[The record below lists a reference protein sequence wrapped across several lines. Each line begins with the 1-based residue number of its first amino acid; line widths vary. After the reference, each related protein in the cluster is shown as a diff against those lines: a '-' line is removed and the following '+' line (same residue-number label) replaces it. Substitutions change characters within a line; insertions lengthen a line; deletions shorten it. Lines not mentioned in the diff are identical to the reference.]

1 MTLYFRNPE
10 MIAES
15 RRRMLRKMIEDSN
28 SSERVLTFP
37 MELKATENDFI
48 LKAMLP
54 GLSAEEINIQ
64 FNDSVLTIDG
74 EYTSISEEGKEC
86 MFSEMPVGRFSR
98 AIEIKD
104 PVVVEK
110 IEASMKDGILTI
122 HIPKAEEAKPKT
134 IKINAK

>member
-15 RRRMLRKMIEDSN
+15 RRRMLRKMMDETYNTD
-28 SSERVLTFP
+28 RVLSFP
-37 MELKATENDFI
+37 LEMKATENDYT
-48 LKAMLP
+48 LKALLP
-54 GLSAEEINIQ
+54 GLSAEEINIRYE
-64 FNDSVLTIDG
+64 DSVLTIDG

-86 MFSEMPVGRFSR
+86 LFSEMPVGRFSR
-98 AIEIKD
+98 SIEIKE
-104 PVVVEK
+104 PIVVDK

-122 HIPKAEEAKPKT
+122 LIPKAEEAKPKM

>member
-10 MIAES
+10 LIAES
-15 RRRMLRKMIEDSN
+15 RRRMLRKMMDETYNTD
-28 SSERVLTFP
+28 RVLSFP
-37 MELKATENDFI
+37 LEMKATENDYT

-54 GLSAEEINIQ
+54 GLSAEEINIRYE
-64 FNDSVLTIDG
+64 DSVLTIDG

-86 MFSEMPVGRFSR
+86 LFSEMPVGRFSR
-98 AIEIKD
+98 SLEIKEAIKVD
-104 PVVVEK
+104 K

-122 HIPKAEEAKPKT
+122 LIPKAEEAKPKM

>member
-10 MIAES
+10 MIAEH
-15 RRRMLRKMIEDSN
+15 RRRMMRRMMEDSYN
-28 SSERVLTFP
+28 TERVLTFP
-37 MELKATENDFI
+37 LELKSTENDYT

-54 GLSAEEINIQ
+54 GLPAEEINIQ
-64 FNDSVLTIDG
+64 YNDSVLTIDG
-74 EYTSISEEGKEC
+74 EYTAISEEGKEC
-86 MFSEMPVGRFSR
+86 LFSELPVGRFSR
-98 AIEIKD
+98 SLEIKD

>member
-15 RRRMLRKMIEDSN
+15 RRRMLRRMMDETYNTD
-28 SSERVLTFP
+28 RVLSFP
-37 MELKATENDFI
+37 LEMKATENDYT

-54 GLSAEEINIQ
+54 GLSAEEINIRYE
-64 FNDSVLTIDG
+64 DSVLTIDG

-86 MFSEMPVGRFSR
+86 LFSEMPVGRFSR
-98 AIEIKD
+98 SIEIKE
-104 PVVVEK
+104 PIVVDK

-122 HIPKAEEAKPKT
+122 LIPKAEEAKPKT

>member
-15 RRRMLRKMIEDSN
+15 RRRMLRKMMDETYNTD
-28 SSERVLTFP
+28 RVLSFP
-37 MELKATENDFI
+37 LEMKATENDYS

-54 GLSAEEINIQ
+54 GLSAEEINIRYE
-64 FNDSVLTIDG
+64 DSVLTIDG

-86 MFSEMPVGRFSR
+86 LFSEMPVGRFSR
-98 AIEIKD
+98 SIEIKE
-104 PVVVEK
+104 PIVVDK

-122 HIPKAEEAKPKT
+122 LIPKAEEAKPKM
-134 IKINAK
+134 IRINAK

>member
-10 MIAES
+10 LIAES
-15 RRRMLRKMIEDSN
+15 RRRMLRKMMDETYNTD
-28 SSERVLTFP
+28 RVLSFP
-37 MELKATENDFI
+37 LEMKATENDYT

-54 GLSAEEINIQ
+54 GLSAEEINIRYE
-64 FNDSVLTIDG
+64 DSVLTIDG

-86 MFSEMPVGRFSR
+86 LFSEMPVGRFSR
-98 AIEIKD
+98 SIEIKE
-104 PVVVEK
+104 PIVVDK

-122 HIPKAEEAKPKT
+122 LIPKAEEAKPKM